1 MHYKRG
7 VNLETGELYLNKL
20 YLYTVSILIT
30 INSDSE
36 NVVYDPFFRQWVL
49 TAPNMPNSGKVKDEI
64 EGIQIQRRS
73 RNAVL
78 ISRRSSRTTV
88 NP

>member
-30 INSDSE
+30 VNSDSE
-36 NVVYDPFFRQWVL
+36 NVVYDPFFPTVGFDSSKHAELWK
-49 TAPNMPNSGKVKDEI
+49 G
-64 EGIQIQRRS
+64 QRRNR
-73 RNAVL
+73 RNTNSTAV
-78 ISRRSSRTTV
+78 
-88 NP
+88 